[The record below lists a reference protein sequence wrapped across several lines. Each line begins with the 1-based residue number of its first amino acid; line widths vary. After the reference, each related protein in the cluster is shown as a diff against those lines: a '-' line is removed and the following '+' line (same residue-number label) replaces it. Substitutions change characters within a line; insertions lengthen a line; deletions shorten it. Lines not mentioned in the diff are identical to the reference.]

1 MDRETILNIIS
12 NSNDS
17 FDLTCEND
25 QKELLLLADKL
36 HSFSMISISEYKEF
50 IELEFPPLMFKL
62 AVKLVESRRL
72 IMDISTPLTVGIVF
86 AMWGEHHRLNK
97 KSKRNPHGENSL
109 ETKIEQLN
117 WITQGSNVHWHL
129 YPIDDGCPN
138 NSFGIAHRI
147 AQNSESN
154 SQVNVMRLDDAIP
167 TITGPL
173 KNLDHVDD
181 SKKGGAIILGCQK
194 ALDDG
199 MDCVVYTDADNSVH
213 LGQIGLLL
221 SPYMEGNTQVIL
233 GNRKHKD
240 SILVKQ
246 EERWGVGIKT
256 LRHMQRM
263 IGNQIFSQGIKDT
276 QAAFKLYSHSALVDI
291 LKAPTVYDFS
301 FDTDWI
307 LAAMEQNKSITTVP
321 FAFIDSAAESASITQ
336 GPMTTW
342 YTLLDGL
349 VKAVRARNATHSNE
363 MAAIFDKEVK
373 SYKDLELII
382 DVLPPEL
389 MNVEDYQLGDPKIMS
404 PKALQQW
411 FDKAKSKSKTEHAMA

>member
-1 MDRETILNIIS
+1 MDRKTILDIIS
-12 NSNDS
+12 NSSDS
-17 FDLTCEND
+17 FDLTCEID
-25 QKELLLLADKL
+25 QKALLFTADKL
-36 HSFSMISISEYKEF
+36 HSFSTTSIQDYKDLIESES
-50 IELEFPPLMFKL
+50 PPLMFKL

-72 IMDISTPLTVGIVF
+72 IMNITTPLTVGIVF

-97 KSKRNPHGENSL
+97 KSNSNPNGENSL
-109 ETKIEQLN
+109 VTKIEQLN
-117 WITQGSNVHWHL
+117 WITQGTNVLWKL
-129 YPIDDGCPN
+129 YPVDDGCPHH
-138 NSFGIAHRI
+138 SFDIANEI
-147 AQNSESN
+147 AQSNESRV
-154 SQVNVMRLDDAIP
+154 QVNVLKLDDAIP

-213 LGQIGLLL
+213 LGQLGLLL
-221 SPYMEGNTQVIL
+221 TPYMKENVQVIL

-263 IGNQIFSQGIKDT
+263 IGDQIFSQGIKDT

-321 FAFIDSAAESASITQ
+321 FAFIDSAAESASIVQ

-349 VKAVRARNATHSNE
+349 VKAVRARNAEHSDE

-373 SYKDLELII
+373 SHKDLELII

-389 MNVEDYQLGDPKIMS
+389 LHAEDAQLGDPNVMS

-411 FDKAKSKSKTEHAMA
+411 FNKAKAEQTMA

>member
-1 MDRETILNIIS
+1 MNRNEVLNIIK

-17 FDLTCEND
+17 FDLTCDKD
-25 QKELLLLADKL
+25 QKELLNLAEKL
-36 HSFSMISISEYKEF
+36 HSFSGISIDDYKCF
-50 IELEFPPLMFKL
+50 IKNESPPLMFNL

-72 IMDISTPLTVGIVF
+72 IININTPITVGIVF

-97 KSKRNPHGENSL
+97 KSKANPHGENSL
-109 ETKIEQLN
+109 VTKIEQLN
-117 WITQGSNVHWHL
+117 WITKGTNVLWKL
-129 YPIDDGCPN
+129 YPVDDGCPHG
-138 NSFGIAHRI
+138 SYDI
-147 AQNSESN
+147 AQEMANNHPSQK
-154 SQVNVMRLDDAIP
+154 QVNVMKLADAIP
-167 TITGPL
+167 TISGPL
-173 KNLDHVDD
+173 KNLSDVDD

-213 LGQIGLLL
+213 LGQLGLLL
-221 SPYMEGNTQVIL
+221 SPYIEQNSQVIL
-233 GNRKHKD
+233 GNRKHEE

-263 IGNQIFSQGIKDT
+263 IGEQIFSQGIKDT
-276 QAAFKLYSHSALVDI
+276 QAAFKLYSHEALVDI

-307 LAAMEQNKSITTVP
+307 LAAMEQNKPIKTVP

-342 YTLLDGL
+342 YTLLGGL
-349 VKAVRARNATHSNE
+349 VKAVRARNAVHSNE

-373 SYKDLELII
+373 SHKDLELII

-389 MNVEDYQLGDPKIMS
+389 MNVEDHQLGDPKVMS

-411 FDKAKSKSKTEHAMA
+411 FDKAKAQHVMA

>member
-1 MDRETILNIIS
+1 MDRKTILDIIS

-17 FDLTCEND
+17 FDLTCESD
-25 QKELLLLADKL
+25 QKELLCIADKL
-36 HSFSMISISEYKEF
+36 HSFSNNSIQEYKDL
-50 IELEFPPLMFKL
+50 IESESPPLMFKL

-72 IMDISTPLTVGIVF
+72 IMNITTPLTVGIVF

-97 KSKRNPHGENSL
+97 KSGSNPNGENSL
-109 ETKIEQLN
+109 VTKIEQLN
-117 WITQGSNVHWHL
+117 WITQGTNVLWKL
-129 YPIDDGCPN
+129 YPVDDGCPHH
-138 NSFGIAHRI
+138 SFDIAHKI
-147 AQNSESN
+147 AQTNESRV
-154 SQVNVMRLDDAIP
+154 QVNVLKLDDAIP

-173 KNLDHVDD
+173 KNLEHVDD

-213 LGQIGLLL
+213 LGQLGLLL
-221 SPYMEGNTQVIL
+221 TPYMKENVQVIL

-263 IGNQIFSQGIKDT
+263 IGDQIFSQGIKDT

-321 FAFIDSAAESASITQ
+321 FAFIDSAAESASIVQ

-349 VKAVRARNATHSNE
+349 VKAVRARNAEHSDE

-373 SYKDLELII
+373 SHKDLELII

-389 MNVEDYQLGDPKIMS
+389 LHAKDAQLGDPNVMS

-411 FDKAKSKSKTEHAMA
+411 FNKAKAEQKMA